1 MELQDIGRI
10 SQELE
15 EAVLKLQGREEKRMA
30 SVLGAGGEV
39 DGQVGEQRQL
49 PGTSPLQRQT
59 ARSGVGSPG
68 AAGQPKA
75 GRSAARIERSERPEE
90 SWRSAARIERS
101 EGPEES
107 ALFLAVMELPQKYR
121 VPVYLHYYEGY
132 PVKECAALCGVK
144 PSTMQTRMQRA
155 REKLKKKLCEEEREN

>member
-59 ARSGVGSPG
+59 ARSGVGSQG
-68 AAGQPKA
+68 AEGQPNA

-107 ALFLAVMELPQKYR
+107 WRSAASMEQSDGPEESWR
-121 VPVYLHYYEGY
+121 SAASMERSEG
-132 PVKECAALCGVK
+132 PEE
-144 PSTMQTRMQRA
+144 SA
-155 REKLKKKLCEEEREN
+155 RSA